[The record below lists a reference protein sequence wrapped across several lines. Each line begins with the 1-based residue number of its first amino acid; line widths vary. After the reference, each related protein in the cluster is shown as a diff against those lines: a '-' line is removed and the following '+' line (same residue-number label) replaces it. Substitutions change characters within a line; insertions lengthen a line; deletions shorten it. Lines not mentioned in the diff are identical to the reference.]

1 MTYNQVMDLLT
12 IIKTNYQHFIV
23 NDEVAGYWFNIL
35 NKYDSKD
42 VSNRL
47 CKYMESEDYK
57 EIPKVNR
64 LVLGLETLEDKAN
77 QHKYD
82 DYLVQCN
89 LCKKWFKY
97 KNIDFHYDRCL
108 DIQFLVN
115 KSYKVGKPM
124 TREEIKE
131 LPPKKIE
138 ELLNKYLPKKTF
150 TN

>member
-1 MTYNQVMDLLT
+1 MTYQEVTDLLR
-12 IIKTNYQHFIV
+12 IIKTSYQNFSMDKDV
-23 NDEVAGYWFNIL
+23 VDYWFNVL

-42 VSNRL
+42 VTNRL
-47 CKYMESEDYK
+47 CKHMESEDYK

-115 KSYKVGKPM
+115 KSYNVGKPM
-124 TREEIKE
+124 TRIEIEE

-138 ELLNKYLPKKTF
+138 ELLNKYLPKRNF